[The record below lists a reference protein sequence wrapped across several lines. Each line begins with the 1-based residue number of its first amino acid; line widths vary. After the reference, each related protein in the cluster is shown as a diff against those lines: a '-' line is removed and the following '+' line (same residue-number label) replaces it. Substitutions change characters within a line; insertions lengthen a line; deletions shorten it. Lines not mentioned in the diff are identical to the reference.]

1 MNLNKAMVLAML
13 ATLAISAGAQA
24 QSQTQAQDPQQTPLA
39 AAKPETFQDWQ
50 LFCPEPNGSV
60 KARVCEIRTVST
72 GKDGRKLGALAVA
85 AITEVETKKS
95 EIIASALVPL
105 GVDLRADP
113 ALKID
118 DGQPM
123 GLKFVRC
130 LQRGC
135 EAMMPLSA
143 EQQAA
148 MQSGTKA
155 RVAVGVG
162 GTEKAILEFSL
173 NGFTAA
179 LNTLK
184 QRTGAK

>member
-1 MNLNKAMVLAML
+1 MNLNKAMVLAAF
-13 ATLAISAGAQA
+13 ATLAIGTGA
-24 QSQTQAQDPQQTPLA
+24 QAQDPQQTPLA

-50 LFCPEPNGSV
+50 LFCPEPDASA
-60 KARVCEIRTVST
+60 KTRVCEIRTVST

-85 AITEVETKKS
+85 ALTELETKQS
-95 EIIASALVPL
+95 EIIVSALVPL
-105 GVDLRADP
+105 GVDLRAQP
-113 ALKID
+113 AVKID
-118 DGQPM
+118 EGEAM
-123 GLKFVRC
+123 GLNFVRC

-162 GTEKAILEFSL
+162 GTEKAVLEFSL
-173 NGFTAA
+173 KGFTAA
-179 LNTLK
+179 LTALK